1 MRNETERVRL
11 MTREGWG
18 GVVNGYSCIS
28 RSMSSSLRCA
38 GGRVSS
44 IGVVE
49 DATTWFDVSVYRC
62 RIGVGACLIFSPL
75 DSRLLARVG

>member
-11 MTREGWG
+11 MTREGG

-62 RIGVGACLIFSPL
+62 RIGVGSVFDFLSVRL
-75 DSRLLARVG
+75 GLLARVG